1 MPIHNPTVIEKD
13 GMLATISR
21 DGRLWLDCYIDTFRG
36 INIAKAH
43 ADGYPAGCHFAHYG
57 AGFSDSLRV
66 PFGVTRDEVEAACRG
81 RYRNKGNS
89 WIKLYFPTRE
99 NSESCSSG
107 IFQVARDGI
116 HREIW
121 GYSSTEIPV
130 WADALTESEYQ
141 FLLERIERYKAH
153 KASKGT

>member
-66 PFGVTRDEVEAACRG
+66 PFGVTRDEVERVCKG

-89 WIKLYFPTRE
+89 WIRLYLPTCE
-99 NSESCSSG
+99 NSQVDSG
-107 IFQVARDGI
+107 IFPNARNGI
-116 HREIW
+116 HRAIW
-121 GYSSTEIPV
+121 EYQSTEIPV
-130 WADALTESEYQ
+130 WADALTEPEYQ
-141 FLLERIERYKAH
+141 FLLDSIERNKRCEAN
-153 KASKGT
+153 KGT